1 VAAQL
6 TNGSFDKQIVVLGMV
21 EMKNGHRAEEV
32 KKAIEQVVNQ
42 YKFDKRKI
50 RGN

>member
-21 EMKNGHRAEEV
+21 EMENGHRAEEV
-32 KKAIEQVVNQ
+32 KKANEQVVNQ